1 MQPATSSRL
10 SIRFAAPVV
19 SALVLILIT
28 VVALQTAP
36 VSLASPID
44 LRLSAHRL
52 ASSDV
57 LLGWFSIIW
66 ADGKPGTHISEE
78 EYWLTEDGEK
88 ITRLQIDPALLESL
102 GGSLALNGQRV
113 GVQGTWL
120 ADGSLHVESLQRE
133 DSAPAALKPE
143 VTGSQPWISIACK
156 FADIITETRPIS
168 YFTQMYANAYPGIDH
183 YWREMSYNLL
193 NVQGSAAVSHWY
205 TLPQPQSY
213 YQTAGGSMDTGKLFQ
228 DCTAA
233 ADAEVYF
240 PNYAGINLM
249 FNGDFPSSKGG
260 SGTATLDG
268 VTRVWRR
275 TWLADWGFTNLAVIE
290 HEMGHGF
297 GLTHSSGNYGE
308 TYDNVWDVMSDTWT
322 NCFLTRDPVFGCLGQ
337 HTIGWHK
344 DLESWITPTHKALIT
359 AGSHTVIT
367 LERTALPQTNNY
379 LAAMLPVKGTSDR
392 YYTLEARRKVG
403 YDTRLPGEGVIIHY
417 VEIERSNPA
426 RVIDIDG
433 NGNTGDAGAIW
444 LPGETF
450 VDSVNGITVTVV
462 SATTTGYVVNVNNQ
476 SFPKL
481 YYVATTG
488 SDSGNACTS
497 SAAPCATV
505 QHAVNSAELGGEI
518 RIAAGTYTG
527 LPGITQTVYISKS
540 IILRG
545 GYTSAN
551 WNMPYPLTQTTTL
564 DAQNARRVIYIAS
577 GQPVIEGLRLING
590 NATGLGGAWG
600 DGGGGIYV
608 SSGASPVIRNCT
620 IANSTA
626 YHGGGIFLVQNSAT
640 LEGNTI
646 ISNTASLYGG
656 GAISLYA
663 DGNTYAGNVI
673 RANQSQDGAGLYL
686 YGSDVRAI
694 NNIIADNLAK
704 WDGGVYVRNAAPQF
718 WHNTVARNLSQWGD
732 SSGLY
737 LEGSMST
744 LINTILV
751 GHDIGVYA
759 NASSSA
765 VMTAT
770 LWSNTLDT
778 SGDGSVSI
786 GTANIHDDPAFVSTA
801 TGDYHLMP
809 SSAAIDQGAPSD
821 VDIDIDN
828 QARPNGSVS
837 DIGADEWYKRAN
849 QAPIA
854 PTHPSPLHGAVNVWV
869 LQPLS
874 WQGGDPDNDVVT
886 YTVAF
891 GTNNPPSTVGQ
902 TTGLSFDPGQLLT
915 NTHYYWKIT
924 ATDGISTT
932 VGPVWDFT
940 TRNEATI
947 YHTYLPLVL
956 K

>member
-1 MQPATSSRL
+1 MLASVSRHWLRCSVALALVVLFL
-10 SIRFAAPVV
+10 SFVIVNLPAAPV
-19 SALVLILIT
+19 SAAPPLETQSVIT
-28 VVALQTAP
+28 
-36 VSLASPID
+36 SLN
-44 LRLSAHRL
+44 
-52 ASSDV
+52 
-57 LLGWFSIIW
+57 GWFSVIW
-66 ADGKPGTHISEE
+66 ADGKPGMRIHSE
-78 EYWLTEDGEK
+78 EYWLTTQDESL
-88 ITRLQIDPALLESL
+88 IRLQIDRVLLESL

-113 GVQGTWL
+113 SVQGSWL
-120 ADGSLHVESLQRE
+120 VDGSLQVESLQVE
-133 DSAPAALKPE
+133 GSPHAALRPQ
-143 VTGSQPWISIACK
+143 VTGSQPWVSIPCK

-168 YFTQMYANAYPGIDH
+168 YFTAMYTSTYPGIDH
-183 YWREMSYNLL
+183 YWREVSYNLL

-240 PNYAGINLM
+240 PDYVGINLM

-322 NCFLTRDPVFGCLGQ
+322 NCFLTHDPVFGCLGQ

-344 DLESWITPTHKALIT
+344 DLQSWITPTHKAVIT
-359 AGSHTVIT
+359 AGLQTTIT
-367 LERTALPQTNNY
+367 LERTALPQTSNY
-379 LAAMLPVKGTSDR
+379 LVAVLPVKGTADR
-392 YYTLEARRKVG
+392 FYTLEARRKVG

-417 VEIERSNPA
+417 VEIGRANPA
-426 RVIDIDG
+426 RVIDIDS

-450 VDSVNGITVTVV
+450 TDSVNGITVTVV
-462 SATTTGYVVNVNNQ
+462 SATATGYVVRINNQ

-488 SDSGNACTS
+488 SDSGNACLS

-505 QHAVNSAELGGEI
+505 QHVVNNAEIGGEI
-518 RIAAGTYTG
+518 RIATGTYTG
-527 LPGITQTVYISKS
+527 APGITQTVYLSKS
-540 IILRG
+540 VILRG
-545 GYTSAN
+545 GYTTAN
-551 WNMPYPLTQTTTL
+551 WHTAYPLTQTTTL
-564 DAQNARRVIYIAS
+564 DAQNARRVVYVAS

-608 SSGASPVIRNCT
+608 NSGASPTIRNCT

-626 YHGGGIFLVQNSAT
+626 YHGGGLFLVQNSAT

-646 ISNTASLYGG
+646 ISNTAGLYGG

-663 DGNTYAGNVI
+663 DGNTYTGNII

-686 YGSDVRAI
+686 YGSDVRLI
-694 NNIIADNLAK
+694 NNLIADNFAR
-704 WDGGVYVRNAAPQF
+704 WDGGGVYVRNAAPQF
-718 WHNTVARNLSQWGD
+718 WHNTIARNLSQWDD

-737 LEGSMST
+737 LQSSTST
-744 LINTILV
+744 LVNTILT

-759 NASSSA
+759 DVSSTA
-765 VMTAT
+765 TLTAT
-770 LWSNTLDT
+770 LWSNALDT
-778 SGDGSVSI
+778 GGDGSISI
-786 GTANIHDDPAFVSTA
+786 GTANFHGDPAFVSA
-801 TGDYHLMP
+801 ITGDYHLTQT
-809 SSAAIDQGAPSD
+809 SDAIDQGAPSD
-821 VDIDIDN
+821 VETDLDN

-837 DIGADEWYKRAN
+837 DLGADEWYKRAN
-849 QAPIA
+849 QAPLT
-854 PTHPSPLHGAVNVWV
+854 PTNPSPINGELNVWV
-869 LQPLS
+869 LRTLS
-874 WQGGDPDNDVVT
+874 WQSSDPDGDPIT
-886 YTVAF
+886 YTIAL
-891 GTNNPPSTVGQ
+891 GPSDPPEVVGQ
-902 TTGLSFDPGQLLT
+902 TNSLSFDPGQLLT
-915 NTHYYWKIT
+915 NTHYYWRIT

-932 VGPVWDFT
+932 VGPLWEFT
-940 TRNEATI
+940 TRSDAII
-947 YHTYLPLVL
+947 YRVYLPLVL